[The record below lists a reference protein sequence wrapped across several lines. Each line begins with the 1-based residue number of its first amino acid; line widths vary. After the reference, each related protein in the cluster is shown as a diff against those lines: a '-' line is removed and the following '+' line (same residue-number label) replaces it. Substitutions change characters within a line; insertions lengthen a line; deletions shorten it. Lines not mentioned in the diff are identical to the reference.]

1 MPNALQLFAV
11 SALIGECQSLL
22 ASTTLNPWQQAS
34 LRCLIAHAQAAFSQ
48 RKSEEEA
55 VWPRAIPFDHHH
67 RHQPGDQRNDDHH
80 H

>member
-22 ASTTLNPWQQAS
+22 ASTVLNASQQAS
-34 LRCLIAHAQAAFSQ
+34 LRCLIAYAQAAFSQ
-48 RKSEEEA
+48 RTAEEEEG
-55 VWPRAIPFDHHH
+55 VTSSNTFDHH
-67 RHQPGDQRNDDHH
+67 HQPGDQRNDDHH